1 MMSSNPSPKFKNPL
15 TQSTEGRGSSQPPD
29 RADLAAS
36 TLPVTVPTQ
45 PHLTAFEQSHVRMT
59 IWVDR
64 ALKARLDALVSQQ
77 GRVSRSRLLN
87 EAIADLLRK
96 YKAR

>member
-1 MMSSNPSPKFKNPL
+1 MSISKPPKFKNPL
-15 TQSTEGRGSSQPPD
+15 LQSTETPGASYPQD
-29 RADLAAS
+29 AAS
-36 TLPVTVPTQ
+36 LPATPQ
-45 PHLTAFEQSHVRMT
+45 MAQLRLTAFEQSHVRMT

-96 YKAR
+96 YKAS